1 MMRVISSPSISTTGF
16 STLMRRVVETVG
28 KQSKRQK
35 LFKNSKTNRS
45 KLTIALVDSD
55 GGGGSDRADSVQG
68 VEARQ
73 NGGRETDEIAGRHG
87 SVVVVVVVVVA
98 VVDSVLTPRIL
109 KEKWRK
115 KPKKRERE

>member
-1 MMRVISSPSISTTGF
+1 MS
-16 STLMRRVVETVG
+16 L
-28 KQSKRQK
+28 
-35 LFKNSKTNRS
+35 KTNRS

-55 GGGGSDRADSVQG
+55 GGGGSDRADSVQR

-87 SVVVVVVVVVA
+87 SVVVVVVVSV

-115 KPKKRERE
+115 KPKSEKVKQEGDNDVSNSSEKERERERW

>member
-1 MMRVISSPSISTTGF
+1 MS
-16 STLMRRVVETVG
+16 
-28 KQSKRQK
+28 
-35 LFKNSKTNRS
+35 SKTNRS

-55 GGGGSDRADSVQG
+55 GGGGSDRADSVQR

-87 SVVVVVVVVVA
+87 SVVVA

-115 KPKKRERE
+115 KPKKRERVKR